1 VFQKKRY
8 GLLDGNKKINGN
20 NNELVLKKDSRD
32 RENGEDEKCTL
43 WDDLPEMQGMI
54 DEAIISLVEPKE
66 PQSTQDQGESQL
78 NTIED
83 FQSMI
88 IKNIID
94 LKKDDIRT
102 QQ

>member
-1 VFQKKRY
+1 
-8 GLLDGNKKINGN
+8 
-20 NNELVLKKDSRD
+20 
-32 RENGEDEKCTL
+32 
-43 WDDLPEMQGMI
+43 MI